1 MAQIRLVCWNAEL
14 AAERARVLKNA
25 GFDVDA
31 SPLDPAGMI
40 GRLREN
46 PPSLMLIDLDRL
58 PSHGREVA
66 GALRNSKALR
76 EIPIVFAGGVKEK
89 VTRVRAELPDAIFTS
104 WSGVGVAVK
113 GAMKNAPAAIAQP
126 VPHMQR
132 FAGSPLAK
140 KLDLKA
146 GVKAALI
153 GTAEGFVERLG
164 DLPESVELQ
173 TRIGRDTKLVLWFV
187 RMGHELTDAFEL
199 ASAKMP
205 EGCSLWIIYPKKAG
219 RYKVDFNQNDVRLTG
234 LGVGM
239 VDYKICAVDADW
251 SGMKFT
257 RRKKISAK
265 VESTAADGDDASPVR
280 TRRRA

>member
-1 MAQIRLVCWNAEL
+1 VAQIRLVCWNADL
-14 AAERARVLKNA
+14 APERARLLKKA

-31 SPLDPAGMI
+31 SPFDPAGMI

-76 EIPIVFAGGVKEK
+76 DIPIVFAGGVEEK
-89 VTRVRAELPDAIFTS
+89 VARVRAELPDATFTS

-113 GAMKNAPAAIAQP
+113 KAMKNAPTAAAQP

-132 FAGSPLAK
+132 FAGSPLVK

-153 GTAEGFVERLG
+153 GAEEGFVELLG

-173 TRIGRDTKLVLWFV
+173 ARIGRDTRLVLWFV
-187 RMGHELTDAFEL
+187 RVERELAEAFEL
-199 ASAKMP
+199 ASARMP
-205 EGCSLWIIYPKKAG
+205 DGCSLWIIYPKKAG

-239 VDYKICAVDADW
+239 VDYKICAVDADL
-251 SGMKFT
+251 SGMKFA
-257 RRKKISAK
+257 RRKT
-265 VESTAADGDDASPVR
+265 V
-280 TRRRA
+280 

>member
-1 MAQIRLVCWNAEL
+1 
-14 AAERARVLKNA
+14 LK
-25 GFDVDA
+25 
-31 SPLDPAGMI
+31 
-40 GRLREN
+40 
-46 PPSLMLIDLDRL
+46 LIDLDRL

-76 EIPIVFAGGVKEK
+76 GIPIVFAGGVEEK
-89 VTRVRAELPDAIFTS
+89 VARVRSELPDAIYTP
-104 WSGVGVAVK
+104 WTGVAAAVK
-113 GAMKNAPAAIAQP
+113 KAMKNAPAVSARP

-153 GTAEGFVERLG
+153 GAEEGFVDLLG
-164 DLPESVELQ
+164 DLAESVELQ
-173 TRIGRDTKLVLWFV
+173 TRIGRDTKLMLWFV
-187 RMGHELTDAFEL
+187 RASRELAEAFEL
-199 ASAKMP
+199 ASARMP

-219 RYKVDFNQNDVRLTG
+219 RYQVDFNQNDVRLTG

-257 RRKKISAK
+257 RRKK
-265 VESTAADGDDASPVR
+265 
-280 TRRRA
+280 